1 MNKNNI
7 IKDYKLKLF
16 FLKNEYKY
24 MLYKNIVLSKHVKQI
39 TKRFILYRIN
49 SWKKK
54 YRISFQK
61 RTCIIL
67 GKNRSVN
74 NKLNLKR
81 HTIKKM
87 NATCLITGLSM
98 GKW

>member
-7 IKDYKLKLF
+7 IKNYKLKFF

-24 MLYKNIVLSKHVKQI
+24 FLYKSMLQSSFFKKI
-39 TKRFILYRIN
+39 TKQFLRYRLN
-49 SWKKK
+49 SWQKK
-54 YRISFQK
+54 YRISAQK
-61 RTCIIL
+61 RVCIIL
-67 GKNRSVN
+67 GRNRSVHP
-74 NKLNLKR
+74 KLNLKR

-87 NATCLITGLSM
+87 NASCLITGLNM

>member
-1 MNKNNI
+1 MNKRNI
-7 IKDYKLKLF
+7 IKNYKLKFF

-24 MLYKNIVLSKHVKQI
+24 IIYKSMLQSAHVKKIIKQLL
-39 TKRFILYRIN
+39 RYRLN
-49 SWKKK
+49 SWKLK

-67 GKNRSVN
+67 GRNRSVHP
-74 NKLNLKR
+74 KLNLKR

-87 NATCLITGLSM
+87 NASCLITGLNM

>member
-7 IKDYKLKLF
+7 IKNYKLKFF

-24 MLYKNIVLSKHVKQI
+24 LLYKSILRSSYAEKI
-39 TKRFILYRIN
+39 TKQLLRYRIA
-49 SWKKK
+49 SWKTK
-54 YRISFQK
+54 YRISAQK

-67 GKNRSVN
+67 GKNRSVHP
-74 NKLNLKR
+74 KLNLKR

-87 NATCLITGLSM
+87 NASCFITGLNM